1 MWCTGG
7 MQILWLYKLK
17 VLWLGSNDDVT
28 WEPESSVTKEM
39 VEDFR
44 WKVDNDDDDGPSK
57 DYGVKRSEDEAI

>member
-1 MWCTGG
+1 
-7 MQILWLYKLK
+7 
-17 VLWLGSNDDVT
+17 
-28 WEPESSVTKEM
+28 M